1 MHKLYK
7 QIGGGLL
14 LALAGLVVAGC
25 SFCFPLKTVA
35 QGENIDGENGLTLEK
50 QAEKLVSRMSDSQK
64 IGQLLMIGIQ
74 GTTLDQDSR
83 YMLSEFPNGNVIL
96 FDRNMKTPEQVQQL
110 TAEIQNQV
118 KAATGVPAFIGI
130 QNQVKAATGV
140 PAFIGVDQEGG
151 QVRRMETYMPD
162 MPAAAVLG
170 KQSPDVTYRWAVE
183 TGKSLRQMGINV
195 NFAPV
200 VDLDGAYQRSY
211 GKTPE
216 EVIPFAKA
224 AIEGYTET
232 GVMTSLK
239 HFPGIGKVKTDP
251 HLDGDLVLL
260 NRQELDQ
267 LDGKPFRTLIDEMDA
282 DKTFVMVSNV
292 TFPNLGQN
300 VPACLSKVIM
310 TDILRKSYGYQGL
323 ILTDD
328 MDMGAMAKHYPFS
341 EMGVKAIEA
350 GADIVLVCQDYG
362 HVQQVFNGLLKAYR
376 AGTIDQKMVDE
387 KVRHIVMVKLKEL
400 GK

>member
-50 QAEKLVSRMSDSQK
+50 QAEKLVSGMSDSQK

-96 FDRNMKTPEQVQQL
+96 FDRNMKTPEQVQHL
-110 TAEIQNQV
+110 TAEIQ
-118 KAATGVPAFIGI
+118 K
-130 QNQVKAATGV
+130 QVKAATGV
-140 PAFIGVDQEGG
+140 PAFIGVDQEGE

-170 KQSPDVTYRWAVE
+170 KQSPDITHRWAVE

-224 AIEGYTET
+224 AIEGYIET

-251 HLDGDLVLL
+251 HLDGDVVLL
-260 NRQELDQ
+260 NQSELDQ

-300 VPACLSKVIM
+300 VPACLSKVVM

-362 HVQQVFNGLLKAYR
+362 HAQQVFNGLLKAYR

>member
-1 MHKLYK
+1 M
-7 QIGGGLL
+7 
-14 LALAGLVVAGC
+14 
-25 SFCFPLKTVA
+25 
-35 QGENIDGENGLTLEK
+35 TLEK
-50 QAEKLVSRMSDSQK
+50 QAEKLVSGMSDSQK

-96 FDRNMKTPEQVQQL
+96 FDRNMKTPEQVQHL
-110 TAEIQNQV
+110 TAEIQKQV
-118 KAATGVPAFIGI
+118 KAATGVPAF
-130 QNQVKAATGV
+130 V
-140 PAFIGVDQEGG
+140 GVDQEGG

-170 KQSPDVTYRWAVE
+170 KQSPDVTHRWAVE

-251 HLDGDLVLL
+251 HLDGDVVLL
-260 NRQELDQ
+260 NRSELDQ

-300 VPACLSKVIM
+300 VPACLSNVIM

-362 HVQQVFNGLLKAYR
+362 HAQQVFNGLLKAYR

>member
-1 MHKLYK
+1 MRLVIRMHKLYK

-35 QGENIDGENGLTLEK
+35 QGENIDSENGLTLET

-74 GTTLDQDSR
+74 GTALDQDSR

-110 TAEIQNQV
+110 TAEIQKQV
-118 KAATGVPAFIGI
+118 KAAA
-130 QNQVKAATGV
+130 GV

-216 EVIPFAKA
+216 EVIPFAKK
-224 AIEGYTET
+224 AIQGYTET
-232 GVMTSLK
+232 GILTSLK

-251 HLDGDLVLL
+251 HLDGDVVLL

-362 HVQQVFNGLLKAYR
+362 HAQQVFNGLLKAYR

>member
-1 MHKLYK
+1 M
-7 QIGGGLL
+7 
-14 LALAGLVVAGC
+14 AGC

-35 QGENIDGENGLTLEK
+35 QGENIDSENGLTLEK

-74 GTTLDQDSR
+74 GTALDQDSR

-110 TAEIQNQV
+110 TAE
-118 KAATGVPAFIGI
+118 I

-216 EVIPFAKA
+216 EVIPFAKK
-224 AIEGYTET
+224 AIQGYTET
-232 GVMTSLK
+232 GILTSLK

-251 HLDGDLVLL
+251 HLDGDVVLL

-362 HVQQVFNGLLKAYR
+362 HAQQVFNGLLKAYR